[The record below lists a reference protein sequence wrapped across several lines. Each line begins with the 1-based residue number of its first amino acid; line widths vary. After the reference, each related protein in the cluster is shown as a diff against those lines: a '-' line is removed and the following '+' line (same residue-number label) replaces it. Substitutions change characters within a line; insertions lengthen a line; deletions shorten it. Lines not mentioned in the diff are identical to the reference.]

1 MVDYFCCPS
10 PNPRPEIELN
20 DTTKR
25 YRVVLKTLVYGE
37 IGAVIGHAYLF
48 GLFTAA
54 FHLVH
59 VWIDYMAFATVHP
72 CCVVIMGFGAAMVLL
87 VLFMDASD
95 GGDLYEVIFESRLS
109 KSIFYTMFI
118 FTTVKLLCAFRIYKE
133 FKMAA
138 EGYPSNQLDI
148 DDNF

>member
-10 PNPRPEIELN
+10 PNPTPEIELN
-20 DTTKR
+20 ETTKR
-25 YRVVLKTLVYGE
+25 YRIVLRTLVYGE
-37 IGAVIGHAYLF
+37 IGAMIGHAYLF
-48 GLFTAA
+48 GLLTAA

-59 VWIDYMAFATVHP
+59 VWIDYMAYATVHP
-72 CCVVIMGFGAAMVLL
+72 CTVVIMGFGAAMVLL

-95 GGDLYEVIFESRLS
+95 GGDIQAAIFNSKLSRA
-109 KSIFYTMFI
+109 IFYTMFI

-133 FKMAA
+133 FKKAA
-138 EGYPSNQLDI
+138 EGYPSNGLDI